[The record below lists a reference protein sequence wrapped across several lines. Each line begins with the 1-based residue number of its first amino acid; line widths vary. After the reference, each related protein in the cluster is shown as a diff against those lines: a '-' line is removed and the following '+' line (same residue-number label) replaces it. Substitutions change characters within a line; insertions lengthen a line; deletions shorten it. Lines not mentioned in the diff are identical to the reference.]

1 MLDRR
6 WGTDMFKIQVLNNV
20 SDKGLS
26 KFSAEHYDLS
36 ETDNP
41 DAILLRSHQM
51 SVEEISRD
59 SVRAIGRAGAGVNNI
74 PVDDCTERGIVV
86 FNTPGANANAVKEL
100 VMAGLLL
107 SRRGIIQGMEYVN
120 TLADVDDKAE
130 LNKLVEASKKQYKGS
145 ELKGRTL
152 GVLGLGAIGSMVARM
167 ALQMDMEV
175 VGYDPA
181 LSVEAAWRL
190 PSQVQKMESMQ
201 MLFSRA
207 DIVSLHVPALEE
219 TRGMVNAAALAHFK
233 PGATLLN
240 FAREEIVD
248 TESVLAALES
258 GQLGQYISD
267 FPNPKLIGKK
277 GVLSTPHLGASTE
290 EAEENCAM
298 MVADQVI
305 DFLENGNIRNSVNFP
320 SLTMERT
327 TGYRIALANKNV
339 PRILGSV
346 LSILADRNIN
356 VIDMLNR
363 SRDNIAYNIIDVE
376 TEPTD
381 ELVQEIEAIEGVIN
395 VRRFTA
401 TA

>member
-1 MLDRR
+1 
-6 WGTDMFKIQVLNNV
+6 MFKIQVLNNI
-20 SDKGLS
+20 SEKGLS
-26 KFSAEHYDLS
+26 KFAPGQYDLS
-36 ETDNP
+36 EVDSP

-51 SVEEISRD
+51 TVEEIDRP
-59 SVRAIGRAGAGVNNI
+59 SVRAVGRAGAGVNNI
-74 PVDDCTERGIVV
+74 PVDACTERGVVV

-120 TLADVDDKAE
+120 TLTDIEDKVE

-190 PSQVQKMESMQ
+190 PSQVQKMDSMQ

-207 DIVSLHVPALEE
+207 DIVTLHVPAIEE
-219 TRGMVNAAALAHFK
+219 TLGMIDEAALANFK

-240 FAREEIVD
+240 FAREEIVETD
-248 TESVLAALES
+248 AVLAALNS
-258 GQLGQYISD
+258 GQLGQYVSD
-267 FPNPKLIGKK
+267 FPNPKLIGQP
-277 GVLSTPHLGASTE
+277 GVQSTPHLGASTE

-298 MVADQVI
+298 MVADQMI

-327 TGYRIALANKNV
+327 DGYRIALANNNV

-363 SRDNIAYNIIDVE
+363 SRDNIAYNIIDVAS
-376 TEPTD
+376 EPTE
-381 ELVQEIEAIEGVIN
+381 ELLREIGAIEGVIN
-395 VRRFTA
+395 VRRFTGA
-401 TA
+401 A